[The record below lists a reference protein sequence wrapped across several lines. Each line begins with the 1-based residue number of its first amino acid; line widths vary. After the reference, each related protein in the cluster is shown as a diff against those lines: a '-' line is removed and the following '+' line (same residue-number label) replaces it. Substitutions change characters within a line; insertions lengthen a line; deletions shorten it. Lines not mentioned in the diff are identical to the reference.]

1 MSEKRKQ
8 PNTNNSKITIITE
21 EKIQKIYSSEVPR
34 DYSHNKR
41 KRKSYEKKFK
51 FETVQEY
58 MDSFIIWKRLGSKS
72 DVPHDTIR
80 KWKRQVIKMY
90 QDPSISALNHEGNTI
105 LWDWITK
112 HLVMEGDEKTY
123 PEIVAPLKGPYI
135 RRHIIGLLENKKYRS
150 GKATSVSR
158 AAVYRWMNLRGLY
171 CKSIDHVEDRPKSEE
186 DKKRDN
192 TRFFQTYAHYIEE
205 NELTSDRIWCMDET
219 MCQHS
224 DTPKKSFKLRNSSS
238 FSKTHGFN
246 QRYTSLVRIIS
257 TWYHFNDIGRSTY
270 KAKNDY
276 DHSRKSSF
284 PNKQK
289 STQIQYW
296 NFSIL
301 PRKGYQTPMQIW
313 LFECKDMH
321 LKLLETNSKILLHQK
336 MTKTSNFPKFF
347 CLPQI
352 FSKKT

>member
-21 EKIQKIYSSEVPR
+21 EEIRKMYSSEVPR

-58 MDSFIIWKRLGSKS
+58 MDSVITWKRLGSKR

-80 KWKRQVIKMY
+80 KWKSQVIKMY
-90 QDPSISALNHEGNTI
+90 QDPSISALNREGNTI
-105 LWDWITK
+105 LWDWIKK

-192 TRFFQTYAHYIEE
+192 TRFFQTYTHYIEE

-219 MCQHS
+219 PCQHS

-246 QRYTSLVRIIS
+246 QRDTLVACIRADGARLAPMIIETRNAYLNKKDS
-257 TWYHFNDIGRSTY
+257 SKSREKIGGMSEDFMIFWLEYFSQFTQKGDILILDNLSSHKTKLVIE
-270 KAKNDY
+270 KA
-276 DHSRKSSF
+276 RKLF
-284 PNKQK
+284 INL
-289 STQIQYW
+289 I
-296 NFSIL
+296 F
-301 PRKGYQTPMQIW
+301 TP
-313 LFECKDMH
+313 
-321 LKLLETNSKILLHQK
+321 
-336 MTKTSNFPKFF
+336 PKEA
-347 CLPQI
+347 
-352 FSKKT
+352 KKVFTTG

>member
-1 MSEKRKQ
+1 MSEKRKK

-21 EKIQKIYSSEVPR
+21 EEIRKMYSSEVPR

-41 KRKSYEKKFK
+41 KRKSYEKEFK

-58 MDSFIIWKRLGSKS
+58 MDSVITWKRLGSKR

-90 QDPSISALNHEGNTI
+90 QDPSISALNREGNTI
-105 LWDWITK
+105 LWDWIKK

-123 PEIVAPLKGPYI
+123 PEILAPLKGPYI

-186 DKKRDN
+186 DKQRDN
-192 TRFFQTYAHYIEE
+192 TRFFP
-205 NELTSDRIWCMDET
+205 N
-219 MCQHS
+219 
-224 DTPKKSFKLRNSSS
+224 S

-246 QRYTSLVRIIS
+246 QRDTLVACIRADGARLAPMIIE
-257 TWYHFNDIGRSTY
+257 TRNAYL
-270 KAKNDY
+270 
-276 DHSRKSSF
+276 
-284 PNKQK
+284 NKK
-289 STQIQYW
+289 RFI
-296 NFSIL
+296 
-301 PRKGYQTPMQIW
+301 
-313 LFECKDMH
+313 
-321 LKLLETNSKILLHQK
+321 KIA
-336 MTKTSNFPKFF
+336 
-347 CLPQI
+347 
-352 FSKKT
+352 